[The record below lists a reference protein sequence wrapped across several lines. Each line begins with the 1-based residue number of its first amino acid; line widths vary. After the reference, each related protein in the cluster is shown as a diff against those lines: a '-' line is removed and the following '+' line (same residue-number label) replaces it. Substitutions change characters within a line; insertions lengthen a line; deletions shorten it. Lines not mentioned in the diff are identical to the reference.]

1 PASWAAIAMVFAPV
15 DGCDSTEEMML
26 MKIVP
31 GNLLKLI
38 LVLGLLFGFHTTAS
52 AQRIRVITTV
62 PDLADITKQ
71 IGKQMVEVESLTRG
85 VEFMHA
91 VPVKPS
97 FVPKLNRAQV
107 LVVMGLDLEGSWL
120 PALHEVAGNPKI
132 MPGQTGYID
141 CSTGVNVL
149 EVPKTLDRAEGDV
162 HPRGNPHYNLD
173 PLNGR
178 IIARNIADGLSRNFP
193 QHTAIFEK
201 NLVEYLG
208 ELNKAI
214 TRWEAMAVPLKDVKV
229 VAYHRDWSYFASRFG
244 MQMIGS
250 IETKPGIEPTPNH
263 LISLARRMQQ
273 EKAQIIIYGPQSD
286 RFPRQLAQQ
295 TGAIVVRLQSIAGA
309 LPETDTY
316 IKFIDYNLRSLLSA
330 VKKE

>member
-1 PASWAAIAMVFAPV
+1 
-15 DGCDSTEEMML
+15 
-26 MKIVP
+26 MKTGYSHLFKVI
-31 GNLLKLI
+31 LI
-38 LVLGLLFGFHTTAS
+38 LGLLFAFDGPVS

-62 PDLADITKQ
+62 PDLADMTKQ
-71 IGKQMVEVESLTRG
+71 IGKQLVEVESLTRG

-97 FVPKLNRAQV
+97 FVPKLNRTDV
-107 LVVMGLDLEGSWL
+107 LVVMGLDLESSWL
-120 PALHEVAGNPKI
+120 PALLEVASNPKI
-132 MPGQTGYID
+132 LPGQTGHID
-141 CSTGVNVL
+141 CSVGVNVM

-201 NLVEYLG
+201 NLSEYLG
-208 ELNKAI
+208 ELNKASA
-214 TRWEAMAVPLKDVKV
+214 RWEAMSAQLKDVKV
-229 VAYHRDWSYFASRFG
+229 VVYHRDWSYFANRFG
-244 MQMIGS
+244 MQIIGS

-263 LISLARRMQQ
+263 LVSLAQRMQQ

-295 TGAIVVRLQSIAGA
+295 TGATVVRLQSMAGA

-316 IKFIDYNLRSLLSA
+316 IKFIDYNLKSLLGA
-330 VKKE
+330 VKKG

>member
-1 PASWAAIAMVFAPV
+1 
-15 DGCDSTEEMML
+15 
-26 MKIVP
+26 MKA
-31 GNLLKLI
+31 GQSNWFKLI
-38 LVLGLLFGFHTTAS
+38 VVLGLLFGLYATAS

-97 FVPKLNRAQV
+97 FVPKLNRAEV
-107 LVVMGLDLEGSWL
+107 LVLMGLDLESSWL
-120 PALHEVAGNPKI
+120 PALLEVASNPKI
-132 MPGQTGYID
+132 MPGQAGHID
-141 CSTGVNVL
+141 CSTGVNVM

-178 IIARNIADGLSRNFP
+178 IIARNIAGGLSRNFP
-193 QHTAIFEK
+193 QHKAIFEK
-201 NLVEYLG
+201 NLNEYLG

-214 TRWEAMAVPLKDVKV
+214 AHWEAMSAPLKDVKV
-229 VAYHRDWSYFASRFG
+229 VAYHRDWSYFANRFG
-244 MQMIGS
+244 LQIIGS

-263 LISLARRMQQ
+263 LVSLAQKMQQ

-295 TGAIVVRLQSIAGA
+295 TGATVVRLQSTAGA

-316 IKFIDYNLRSLLSA
+316 IKFIDYNLRSLLNT
-330 VKKE
+330 VKKG